1 MLTRTQHCGLPSC
14 DAGMLGYLKHGSANL
29 VTGIDTINHACS
41 SHLPSISHLQLRRQ
55 RCGTVRPSPEESRRA
70 RSCSGFAAYCQMGS
84 TRMMPPSLPVLKPVS
99 NQCASLKCPIPSPA
113 TTPTVIPA
121 VHGSA
126 RPQAPVSGCNL
137 RADKAGCRLR
147 FFS

>member
-70 RSCSGFAAYCQMGS
+70 RSCSGFAL
-84 TRMMPPSLPVLKPVS
+84 LPDGIHQNDAPFV
-99 NQCASLKCPIPSPA
+99 
-113 TTPTVIPA
+113 
-121 VHGSA
+121 A
-126 RPQAPVSGCNL
+126 RPQTSFQSVCQP
-137 RADKAGCRLR
+137 
-147 FFS
+147 